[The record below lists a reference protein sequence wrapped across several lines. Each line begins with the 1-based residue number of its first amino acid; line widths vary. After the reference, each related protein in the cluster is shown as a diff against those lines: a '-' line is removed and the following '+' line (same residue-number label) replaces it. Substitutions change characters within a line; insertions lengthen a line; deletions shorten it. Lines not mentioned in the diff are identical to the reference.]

1 MPRILDQRILLLVIS
16 FSASL
21 QSTKVLSKWKK
32 CGDPECEKAMSRVQ
46 AITDY
51 LGPDCRYLNFKAG
64 EEIIVYSKLSRE
76 NENLWTG
83 SKGKDFGYFPRDAVK
98 VEEVLIGEEVE
109 VLTKETD
116 FLCLHEDK
124 YTFENEDNTLYD
136 HDKESEYSLSDVDSK
151 LHENELLQYTRDPI
165 QNEETT
171 ESVSENDSEE
181 SHIQKSVNRELVR
194 TDDTEEPQMQNSLP
208 VEPVQTQSSW
218 ISGWFTTE
226 SENYEEPL
234 KAVNESSEANKYQG
248 RKTEETDENYLQEP
262 NDKEE
267 QESSTS
273 GWFQGGLTSFLYFGE
288 ENEDVDLASEKNDPQ
303 NHDVSGVPEHSSTEQ
318 ETTAINVLSEEEK
331 TESQESQSNWFNLGL
346 SDVLSFGHAEEA
358 TVTREDQR
366 GRGTTDQA
374 NRNEEGQTLDQKE
387 LHMDK
392 ESKEIVNEVTDEES
406 KNYAQKI
413 TNSSSNRPDPGEIP
427 ASAHTL
433 NNTKNTSSSTESS
446 FDILTCDKEKPI
458 EPYSSEENLVLEN
471 HLLRNTDDEK
481 KNQESESRRGQSGV
495 GRRKLLEETSEK
507 EHEMYVAIGSE
518 HDSDQDSE
526 ATAIASVNSET
537 KMDRSGPDSE
547 ADVRKSSS
555 DAIQNYVPSNEGG
568 WIHQILLCLNA
579 LEIRETIKTASSAV
593 MIIVT
598 TAVASLP
605 EDMRPGPDLYGFPW
619 EIVICAGVVG
629 ALTILLFLYRS
640 YQSVRS
646 RLYVGREKQ
655 LANKIAELVEEKCKI
670 LEKLSLCKK
679 EFEDLQLS
687 LKDGNTMKESTD
699 TSFFE
704 EMHEK
709 LNKSNLELNEEIENL
724 EKELEEEKSKQS
736 ENDALV
742 TEIQEKVESLES
754 EEKSVR
760 SQIDEAKST
769 LKVYQIN
776 TERLK
781 TSVQDAVDENSH
793 LQESEKQL
801 LQEAEGWGE
810 RLSELNEQTKMLES
824 SKTDVEEVL
833 KNKESQIKSL
843 TQYILNM
850 KDWSSAIREDGDAED
865 NNWDTDIKGET
876 ENGEH
881 LDDEQ
886 KRTVKKLIYA
896 AKLNACLKTMEAER
910 DQMYSKLSDENKAKG
925 ELTERIE
932 NLQSQQASLRSE
944 NEHFESEVQKLQQKL
959 KVMTEL
965 YQENEMKLHRKLTVE
980 ERERLQK
987 EEKLSK
993 VDEKIIHAAE
1003 ELNSYRDRAKDLE
1016 EELERTIRSYENQIT
1031 SHEKKAHDN
1040 WLTARA
1046 AERYLNDIKKE
1057 NAHNRQKLT
1066 EAEFKLELLEKD
1078 PYALDIPVRP
1088 FGREHSPYGPSPMG
1102 RPSSETRAF
1111 LSPPTLLEGPL
1122 RLSPMLPGGGG
1133 GRGSRGPTAMYEAGS
1148 ERGEL
1153 NSDRLTDPHRPP
1165 SDTGSLSPPWERDHR
1180 IILPPPGEPYADPV
1194 LPARRQERFFP
1205 NPPNSGRLSG
1215 PAELRTYNVQSFDKT
1230 DGQTSSEHSPQT
1242 EPSGDG
1248 MKDHST
1254 LSSSF
1259 PDQPLA
1265 PESEAVRSGFA
1276 PPPFP
1281 PVRPPLMPVDP
1292 RAPPVPFMR
1301 RGPPFPPPPPAGIYG
1316 PRECFPVRDFG
1327 PPRPP
1332 LPIRN
1337 PFPMRPYPHYP
1348 PQRPGFLPPPP
1359 PPENRVEPSQSD
1371 PPAVE
1376 PEPQQET

>member
-1 MPRILDQRILLLVIS
+1 M
-16 FSASL
+16 
-21 QSTKVLSKWKK
+21 
-32 CGDPECEKAMSRVQ
+32 
-46 AITDY
+46 
-51 LGPDCRYLNFKAG
+51 
-64 EEIIVYSKLSRE
+64 
-76 NENLWTG
+76 
-83 SKGKDFGYFPRDAVK
+83 
-98 VEEVLIGEEVE
+98 
-109 VLTKETD
+109 
-116 FLCLHEDK
+116 
-124 YTFENEDNTLYD
+124 
-136 HDKESEYSLSDVDSK
+136 
-151 LHENELLQYTRDPI
+151 
-165 QNEETT
+165 
-171 ESVSENDSEE
+171 
-181 SHIQKSVNRELVR
+181 
-194 TDDTEEPQMQNSLP
+194 
-208 VEPVQTQSSW
+208 
-218 ISGWFTTE
+218 
-226 SENYEEPL
+226 
-234 KAVNESSEANKYQG
+234 EA
-248 RKTEETDENYLQEP
+248 
-262 NDKEE
+262 
-267 QESSTS
+267 
-273 GWFQGGLTSFLYFGE
+273 
-288 ENEDVDLASEKNDPQ
+288 
-303 NHDVSGVPEHSSTEQ
+303 
-318 ETTAINVLSEEEK
+318 
-331 TESQESQSNWFNLGL
+331 
-346 SDVLSFGHAEEA
+346 
-358 TVTREDQR
+358 
-366 GRGTTDQA
+366 
-374 NRNEEGQTLDQKE
+374 
-387 LHMDK
+387 
-392 ESKEIVNEVTDEES
+392 
-406 KNYAQKI
+406 
-413 TNSSSNRPDPGEIP
+413 
-427 ASAHTL
+427 ASA
-433 NNTKNTSSSTESS
+433 
-446 FDILTCDKEKPI
+446 
-458 EPYSSEENLVLEN
+458 
-471 HLLRNTDDEK
+471 
-481 KNQESESRRGQSGV
+481 
-495 GRRKLLEETSEK
+495 
-507 EHEMYVAIGSE
+507 A
-518 HDSDQDSE
+518 
-526 ATAIASVNSET
+526 
-537 KMDRSGPDSE
+537 
-547 ADVRKSSS
+547 
-555 DAIQNYVPSNEGG
+555 
-568 WIHQILLCLNA
+568 
-579 LEIRETIKTASSAV
+579 RE
-593 MIIVT
+593 
-598 TAVASLP
+598 AVASLP

-619 EIVICAGVVG
+619 EIVICAGIVG

-655 LANKIAELVEEKCKI
+655 LANKVAELVEEKCKI

-687 LKDGNTMKESTD
+687 LKDGNTTKESTD

-704 EMHEK
+704 ELHEK
-709 LNKSNLELNEEIENL
+709 LNKSNLKLNEEVENL

-736 ENDALV
+736 ENDTLV
-742 TEIQEKVESLES
+742 AEIQEKVESLEN
-754 EEKSVR
+754 EEKSIQ

-810 RLSELNEQTKMLES
+810 QLSELNEQTKMFES

-850 KDWSSAIREDGDAED
+850 KDWSSAIQEDGDTED
-865 NNWDTDIKGET
+865 NHWDTDIKGET

-910 DQMYSKLSDENKAKG
+910 DQMYSKLSDENKAKE
-925 ELTERIE
+925 ELMERIE
-932 NLQSQQASLRSE
+932 TLQSQQASLQSE
-944 NEHFESEVQKLQQKL
+944 NESFESEVQKLQQKL

-965 YQENEMKLHRKLTVE
+965 YQENEIKLHRKLTVE

-1003 ELNSYRDRAKDLE
+1003 ELNSYRERAKDLE

-1046 AERYLNDIKKE
+1046 AERHLNDIKKE

-1078 PYALDIPVRP
+1078 PYALDIPMRP
-1088 FGREHSPYGPSPMG
+1088 F
-1102 RPSSETRAF
+1102 
-1111 LSPPTLLEGPL
+1111 
-1122 RLSPMLPGGGG
+1122 

-1165 SDTGSLSPPWERDHR
+1165 SDTGSLSPPWERERR
-1180 IILPPPGEPYADPV
+1180 IILPPPGDPYTDPA

-1205 NPPNSGRLSG
+1205 NPPNTGRLSG
-1215 PAELRTYNVQSFDKT
+1215 PAELRAYNVQSFDKT
-1230 DGQTSSEHSPQT
+1230 DGQTSSEHSPRT
-1242 EPSGDG
+1242 EPSGEG
-1248 MKDHST
+1248 MKDHSN
-1254 LSSSF
+1254 LSNSL
-1259 PDQPLA
+1259 PDQSLA
-1265 PESEAVRSGFA
+1265 PESEAVGSGFA

-1316 PRECFPVRDFG
+1316 PRECFPGPRECFPARDFG

-1359 PPENRVEPSQSD
+1359 PPENRVEPSQSN
-1371 PPAVE
+1371 PSAVE